1 MNDTKRFAVGASVW
15 VANPGVKGV
24 VTQADDERTVLGEYW
39 HTIRTDCGPL
49 HEPGCNMELTPT
61 AVTNA
66 DNGNSRFGGIHF
78 HGDNARMN
86 LNSTDNS
93 TNVATKNDA
102 FFLKMRD
109 VARTI
114 PDDQARSEIM
124 LRLDELQ
131 KTQGQGGFLH
141 AYERFIGA
149 AANHMTLFAPFL
161 PTLAHI
167 LSGKL

>member
-15 VANPGVKGV
+15 VANPVSRVWSLRQTIKEQFWESIG
-24 VTQADDERTVLGEYW
+24 D
-39 HTIRTDCGPL
+39 TIRTDCGPL
-49 HEPGCNMELTPT
+49 HEPGCNMEPTPT

-102 FFLKMRD
+102 FFLK
-109 VARTI
+109 
-114 PDDQARSEIM
+114 
-124 LRLDELQ
+124 
-131 KTQGQGGFLH
+131 
-141 AYERFIGA
+141 IGRGP
-149 AANHMTLFAPFL
+149 NY
-161 PTLAHI
+161 
-167 LSGKL
+167 SR